1 MSAGAPGRTSWSYHV
16 TIPTPLIRT
25 KTRGQQILEH
35 RVGEPL
41 QIALHR
47 LYVIERRNQEEIAEQ
62 WGIKQSTVSR
72 WLRHFGI
79 SRI

>member
-1 MSAGAPGRTSWSYHV
+1 MATLPS
-16 TIPTPLIRT
+16 PLIRT
-25 KTRGQQILEH
+25 KTRDQQLLEH

-47 LYVIERRNQEEIAEQ
+47 LYVIERRNQEDIARE
-62 WGIKQSTVSR
+62 WGIEQSTVSR
-72 WLRHFGI
+72 WLKTFGI

>member
-1 MSAGAPGRTSWSYHV
+1 M
-16 TIPTPLIRT
+16 
-25 KTRGQQILEH
+25 
-35 RVGEPL
+35 

-62 WGIKQSTVSR
+62 WGIEQSTVSR
-72 WLRHFGI
+72 WLKTFGI